1 MTKAN
6 PTKFNCSKVI
16 NSLLKFQC
24 STEDHEVSNDG
35 MVTDNSEP
43 EDGRDNVTC
52 EGIVNNIAVVFKGV
66 QNDSSDVQR

>member
-1 MTKAN
+1 M
-6 PTKFNCSKVI
+6 
-16 NSLLKFQC
+16 KFQC